1 MKKRLLVL
9 LLVVQCAFA
18 QDAQREIALGKREMV
33 VESVYLGDKGF
44 ILKTGIPG
52 NIVRGTNRLFY
63 FTGQGA
69 LVWEKKIDNEYQGLR
84 SDNVTV
90 AAPDGSMVYHIES
103 KTNSFAGEKQQLT
116 QINAKGE
123 AKKLELAIGDD
134 YGQSLQSIFCDE
146 KYLYYLATQNGHEL
160 KDKKKGTEKLI
171 LNRFTHNGL
180 KHSKVVLDL
189 PAIANPEL
197 TSFWS
202 FAGQGKLG
210 KYLVSKTLLT
220 HANQQ
225 TFDLVVI
232 DADGK
237 VVKKTTIAYE
247 LGDGYIRPAVSENAG
262 EGKEW
267 HHGSRNLANLNFQS
281 TGGTMTTTVHT
292 PGAAPGPPTTR
303 HFASLPGWP
312 TSAGFGYLYLDA
324 IPEENAIY
332 AYGLLGPG
340 PFKKVAPGYEGFYV
354 YKFDLNGKAV
364 WKLHNP
370 GTKELLDS
378 KFYTTHG
385 HPADRRINLVSGP
398 DGGLTF
404 SISFTPNLKAQPDL
418 FLFDIS
424 GQGQVT
430 RERTTNKG
438 AEEPAMVV
446 ALHPKAYAYVK
457 KQPSRKSDV
466 VVPVSFATPGGE
478 VLLLQ
483 NLSDQKLNVLYF
495 KQ

>member
-1 MKKRLLVL
+1 MKKRLFAL

-18 QDAQREIALGKREMV
+18 QDGQREITLGKREMV

-52 NIVRGTNRLFY
+52 NLVRGTNRLFY
-63 FTGQGA
+63 FNGQGA

-84 SDNVTV
+84 SKNMTV
-90 AAPDGSMVYHIES
+90 ATPDGSVVYHIES

-134 YGQSLQSIFCDE
+134 YGKNLQSIFCDE

-160 KDKKKGTEKLI
+160 RDKKKGSEKLI

-202 FAGQGKLG
+202 YAGQGKQG

-237 VVKKTTIAYE
+237 VIKKTTIAYE
-247 LGDGYIRPAVSENAG
+247 LGEGYVRPAVCLSAG
-262 EGKEW
+262 EGQEW
-267 HHGSRNLANLNFQS
+267 HQGSRNLVNLNFESQ
-281 TGGTMTTTVHT
+281 GLPMTTAMLPPV
-292 PGAAPGPPTTR
+292 GSGPPAIR
-303 HFASLPGWP
+303 FYSAGSP
-312 TSAGFGYLYLDA
+312 TSAGFGYLHLDA
-324 IPEENAIY
+324 VPEENAIY
-332 AYGLLGPG
+332 AYGLLGPS
-340 PFKKVAPGYEGFYV
+340 PFKVLAPGYEGFYV
-354 YKFDLNGKAV
+354 YKFDLNGKPV

-370 GTKELLDS
+370 GSKALRES

-385 HPADRRINLVSGP
+385 TPSDRYIKLVSGP

-404 SISFTPNLKAQPDL
+404 SITFTPNLSAQPGA

-430 RERTTNKG
+430 RERSTNDG
-438 AEEPAMVV
+438 AGESAMVA
-446 ALHPKAYAYVK
+446 ALTPKAYAYVK
-457 KQPSRKSDV
+457 QQLSRKSDAV
-466 VVPVSFATPGGE
+466 LPVSFATPGGE

-483 NLSDQKLNVLYF
+483 NLSEHKLNVLF
-495 KQ
+495 FNR